1 VAGALF
7 NIHCRNMASN
17 VGKLEEAAL
26 KRKDRLKALR
36 SRRQDADNEPP
47 EKKTADDTSV
57 LPR

>member
-1 VAGALF
+1 
-7 NIHCRNMASN
+7 MASN